1 MSQRLSPMLIVDD
14 LERPQAFYERFF
26 GFQTTFDSPGYKGLV
41 QPESNI
47 ELGFMRPDDDCTSK
61 TTNGQGLLFG
71 LQVDDVDAEHQRLV
85 ALGAE
90 PHGAP
95 TDKPW
100 GDRSFSMTDPCGVT
114 LHIYQPAVPQAEFAQ
129 YVVPAKKK
137 A

>member
-41 QPESNI
+41 HPESNV

-71 LQVDDVDAEHQRLV
+71 LRPDSQRYFDYHHTTIDTFEAVNKRELE
-85 ALGAE
+85 LGAAAMTAAIRRLS
-90 PHGAP
+90 AP
-95 TDKPW
+95 ATPPP
-100 GDRSFSMTDPCGVT
+100 SS
-114 LHIYQPAVPQAEFAQ
+114 
-129 YVVPAKKK
+129 
-137 A
+137 